1 MAVSDL
7 LDEREA
13 VPENIGATLRG
24 AREAAGYSIAD
35 VAERMRLS
43 RHLVEN
49 LEAERFDL
57 FPVSVFLR
65 GYLTSYA
72 RLLGIDPEPLLEA
85 YDRRGFG
92 PPQLHSQDSA
102 RTSSRGSE
110 FTVTIT
116 TLIVIAVLIILSAL
130 WWREQWTENG
140 GLPGV
145 TVEQPGEEGAAGAMD
160 EGPGVPA
167 EPVEPVE
174 PIEPA
179 GETAPEVPP
188 GPEAVTD
195 APAVEPPPVRAGA
208 EPSTDD
214 ADPGTGA
221 PEGFAPAAR
230 EETEGPVETSPAP
243 AEATQ
248 APAETAPAPDADAA
262 ADAVADA
269 ATDADEPAETA
280 PTPDPGTE
288 EPVESAPGAGAEPA
302 PAAAEGA
309 EGAAPGPAAGA
320 PGGLATLLI
329 RVNEDCWLMIRDADQ
344 RLVYRDLASA
354 GSVLDLSVAPPVR
367 IVAGYAEG
375 IELEY
380 NGEPIDLSPWVE
392 QDTGTA
398 RFRLGS

>member
-1 MAVSDL
+1 MAVPDL

-24 AREAAGYSIAD
+24 ARETAGYSIAD

-130 WWREQWTENG
+130 WWREQWTEDG

-145 TVEQPGEEGAAGAMD
+145 AVERTGEEGAAGAMD

-167 EPVEPVE
+167 EP
-174 PIEPA
+174 A
-179 GETAPEVPP
+179 GETAPGEPP
-188 GPEAVTD
+188 GPEAEAD
-195 APAVEPPPVRAGA
+195 DPAVEPPPVRAGA
-208 EPSTDD
+208 GSSADD
-214 ADPGTGA
+214 AAPGAGA
-221 PEGFAPAAR
+221 PEGSAPAAR
-230 EETEGPVETSPAP
+230 EETEGPVETSPVR

-248 APAETAPAPDADAA
+248 APAEAAPAPD
-262 ADAVADA
+262 
-269 ATDADEPAETA
+269 TGAEA
-280 PTPDPGTE
+280 
-288 EPVESAPGAGAEPA
+288 PVEAAPAAGAEPA

-309 EGAAPGPAAGA
+309 APSPAAGA
-320 PGGLATLLI
+320 PGELATLLI
-329 RVNEDCWLMIRDADQ
+329 RVNEDSWIMIRDADQ
-344 RLVYRDLASA
+344 RLVYRDIASA
-354 GSVLDLSVAPPVR
+354 GTVLDLSVAPPVR
-367 IVAGYAEG
+367 IVAGHAEG
-375 IELEY
+375 LELEY
-380 NGEPIDLSPWVE
+380 NGEPVDLSPWVE

>member
-1 MAVSDL
+1 MAVPDL

-24 AREAAGYSIAD
+24 AREAAGYSITD

-57 FPVSVFLR
+57 FPVAVFLR

-72 RLLGIDPEPLLEA
+72 RLLEIDPEPLLEA

-102 RTSSRGSE
+102 RTTSRGSE

-130 WWREQWTENG
+130 WWREQWTEDA

-145 TVEQPGEEGAAGAMD
+145 TVEQPGEEGTAGGMD
-160 EGPGVPA
+160 EGPGEPA
-167 EPVEPVE
+167 EPATPAEPA
-174 PIEPA
+174 EPA
-179 GETAPEVPP
+179 GETAPE
-188 GPEAVTD
+188 GPLGPDAATD
-195 APAVEPPPVRAGA
+195 DPEVEPPPVRAGA
-208 EPSTDD
+208 VPPAGD
-214 ADPGTGA
+214 AAPGA
-221 PEGFAPAAR
+221 AEPEGLAPAAR
-230 EETEGPVETSPAP
+230 EETEGPDEASPVP
-243 AEATQ
+243 AEATET
-248 APAETAPAPDADAA
+248 PAELASAPDAD
-262 ADAVADA
+262 V
-269 ATDADEPAETA
+269 DEP
-280 PTPDPGTE
+280 
-288 EPVESAPGAGAEPA
+288 AEPA
-302 PAAAEGA
+302 PAPDTSAEGTAEGA
-309 EGAAPGPAAGA
+309 PVAAPAAAQGAPPGPAAGA
-320 PGGLATLLI
+320 PGELATLLI
-329 RVNEDCWLMIRDADQ
+329 RVREDCWLMIRDADQ

-354 GSVLDLSVAPPVR
+354 GTVLELSVAPPVR

-380 NGEPIDLSPWVE
+380 NGEPVDLSPWVE

>member
-1 MAVSDL
+1 MAVPDL

-13 VPENIGATLRG
+13 VPENIGATLRD

-102 RTSSRGSE
+102 RTASRGSE

-130 WWREQWTENG
+130 WWREQWTEDA

-145 TVEQPGEEGAAGAMD
+145 TVERPGEEVTTGAMD
-160 EGPGVPA
+160 EGPGEPADLA
-167 EPVEPVE
+167 EPA
-174 PIEPA
+174 IRA
-179 GETAPEVPP
+179 GETAPEAPP
-188 GPEAVTD
+188 GPEAATD
-195 APAVEPPPVRAGA
+195 DPAVEPPPVRAGA
-208 EPSTDD
+208 GPLADD
-214 ADPGTGA
+214 TAPGAGA
-221 PEGFAPAAR
+221 PEGFALPAR
-230 EETEGPVETSPAP
+230 EEAEGPDESSPVL
-243 AEATQ
+243 AEATE
-248 APAETAPAPDADAA
+248 APAETPPAPDADAG
-262 ADAVADA
+262 
-269 ATDADEPAETA
+269 EPAETPPA
-280 PTPDPGTE
+280 PDTGTE
-288 EPVESAPGAGAEPA
+288 EPGEATPVAGAEPA
-302 PAAAEGA
+302 PAGA
-309 EGAAPGPAAGA
+309 EGAPPGPAASA
-320 PGGLATLLI
+320 PGELATLLI
-329 RVNEDCWLMIRDADQ
+329 RVREDCWLMIRDADQ

-354 GSVLDLSVAPPVR
+354 GTVLDLSVAPPVR
-367 IVAGYAEG
+367 VVAGYAEG

>member
-7 LDEREA
+7 LDEKEA
-13 VPENIGATLRG
+13 APENIGATLRG

-72 RLLGIDPEPLLEA
+72 RLLGIDSEPLLEA

-92 PPQLHSQDSA
+92 PPQLHSQDTA
-102 RTSSRGSE
+102 RTAPRGSE

-116 TLIVIAVLIILSAL
+116 TLVVIAVLIVLSAL
-130 WWREQWTENG
+130 WWREQWTEDP
-140 GLPGV
+140 GLLGV
-145 TVEQPGEEGAAGAMD
+145 TVERPDEEGATGAMD
-160 EGPGVPA
+160 EGPGEAARP
-167 EPVEPVE
+167 PV
-174 PIEPA
+174 PA
-179 GETAPEVPP
+179 GETAPGDAP
-188 GPEAVTD
+188 GPEAATHD
-195 APAVEPPPVRAGA
+195 PAIEPPPVRAGA
-208 EPSTDD
+208 EPP
-214 ADPGTGA
+214 AEGA
-221 PEGFAPAAR
+221 APTAAEPEGAAPAAR
-230 EETEGPVETSPAP
+230 EETEGPDESSQVLTETT
-243 AEATQ
+243 E
-248 APAETAPAPDADAA
+248 APAETPRAPDA
-262 ADAVADA
+262 
-269 ATDADEPAETA
+269 DADEPAETA
-280 PTPDPGTE
+280 
-288 EPVESAPGAGAEPA
+288 SAPDTGAESA
-302 PAAAEGA
+302 PAAAQ
-309 EGAAPGPAAGA
+309 GAALGPATGA
-320 PGGLATLLI
+320 PGELATLLI
-329 RVNEDCWLMIRDADQ
+329 RVHEDCWLLIRDADE

-354 GSVLDLSVAPPVR
+354 GTVVELSVAPPIR

-375 IELEY
+375 IDLEY